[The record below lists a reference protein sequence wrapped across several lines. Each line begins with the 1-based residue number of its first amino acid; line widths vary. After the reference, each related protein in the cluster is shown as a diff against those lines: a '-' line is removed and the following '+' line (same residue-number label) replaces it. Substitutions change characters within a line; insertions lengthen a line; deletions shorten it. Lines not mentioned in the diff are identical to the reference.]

1 MNQLRTTNSFRALP
15 QRKTGE
21 STGIDAETKANL
33 RMEEKT
39 HQTKMHVISKGTDAA
54 FQVVTT
60 ALAVWQLEREADEK
74 IRVIAAE
81 TEALKVRFSGELA
94 VLQAEVLTLQTK
106 GNIAVQLTEA
116 LLQDLDMIPDLDT
129 ESRKAFME
137 ALPKIIQ
144 SATGA

>member
-1 MNQLRTTNSFRALP
+1 M
-15 QRKTGE
+15 
-21 STGIDAETKANL
+21 
-33 RMEEKT
+33 
-39 HQTKMHVISKGTDAA
+39 
-54 FQVVTT
+54 
-60 ALAVWQLEREADEK
+60 
-74 IRVIAAE
+74 
-81 TEALKVRFSGELA
+81 RFSGELA

-116 LLQDLDMIPDLDT
+116 LLPALDMIPDLDT